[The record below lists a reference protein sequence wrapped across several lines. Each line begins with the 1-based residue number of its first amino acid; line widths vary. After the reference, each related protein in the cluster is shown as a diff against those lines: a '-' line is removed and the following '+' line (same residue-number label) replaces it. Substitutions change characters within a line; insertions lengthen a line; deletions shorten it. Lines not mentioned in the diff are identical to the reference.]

1 MTVAFS
7 KNWSHYSWS
16 TDPTVKLDQGT
27 EQRLIE
33 EMIRNSAS
41 DLVRMCALSS
51 EYGVYVRTGLHKSQ
65 TENRDHV
72 QVVLG
77 SNDPESWKKSAAET
91 GKTAH
96 IIFHD
101 PRGNPTQ
108 RYETHVY
115 DGQPHLKRVG
125 TA

>member
-1 MTVAFS
+1 MTIAFS
-7 KNWSHYSWS
+7 KSWFHHSWS
-16 TDPTVKLDQGT
+16 TNPAVKLDQQA
-27 EQRLIE
+27 EELLIR
-33 EMIRNSAS
+33 EMVRNSDS
-41 DLVRMCALSS
+41 DLVRLFALSES
-51 EYGVYVRTGLHKSQ
+51 EYGVYVRTGLHSSQ
-65 TENRDHV
+65 TEGRDHV

-77 SNDPESWKKSAAET
+77 SNDPQSWKKSAAET

-115 DGQPHLKRVG
+115 DGQPHLRRVG
-125 TA
+125 Y

>member
-7 KNWSHYSWS
+7 KEWFHYSWS
-16 TDPTVKLDQGT
+16 TNPAVKLDQET
-27 EQRLIE
+27 EQHLIE
-33 EMIRNSAS
+33 EMIRNSDS
-41 DLVRMCALSS
+41 DLVRLFALNDS
-51 EYGVYVRTGLHKSQ
+51 EYGVYVRTGLHTSQ
-65 TENRDHV
+65 TESRDHV

-77 SNDPESWKKSAAET
+77 SNDPSSWKKGAADS

-101 PRGNPTQ
+101 PRGNPTK

-125 TA
+125 T